1 MQTNSSKLFDYL
13 GKAILPFCI
22 GSLLFLNSFT
32 SLRIGGT
39 GPLEILFLL
48 SLSLIILQKLLN
60 KFALNYLPLIAL
72 AYLIFFMAPITFYN
86 VSSEFLGSSARTL
99 YALIY
104 GSLIGFA
111 AANTSRDEQKYI
123 AYGIFTT
130 LLVTVTIVLV
140 QFDFN
145 NLQRLLFLSENPNQL
160 ALYALGT
167 VFFFVKSIEDHR
179 VLLIALIAA
188 FIYGSLALSDS
199 YFLSIAVILSFLTL
213 QVLLKRKLFLL
224 VGSISLILLLIAWP
238 IAFPDYSYLLPI
250 QNLWN
255 LADQGGGRTTLALN
269 GISAFLSSPIFGH
282 GAGAFSGT
290 EIPFMRFEAHNTM
303 IDFLTMGGLPLL
315 LIVYLPFLFAIRTLA
330 FNNKFILVGPLVAII
345 VFSVFHFIGRH
356 PIFWFIWGYCILIEL
371 ENRRAI
377 KCAE

>member
-1 MQTNSSKLFDYL
+1 MQTNASNLFDYL

-22 GSLLFLNSFT
+22 GSLLFSNSFT
-32 SLRIGGT
+32 SLRVGGA

-60 KFALNYLPLIAL
+60 KFTLNYLPLIAL

-86 VSSEFLGSSARTL
+86 VSSEFLGSSSRTL

-104 GSLIGFA
+104 GSLIGFT

-145 NLQRLLFLSENPNQL
+145 NVQRLLFLSENPNQL

-167 VFFFVKSIEDHR
+167 VFFFAKSIEDRR
-179 VLLIALIAA
+179 VLLIALVAA

-199 YFLSIAVILSFLTL
+199 YFLSIAVILSFLIL

-224 VGSISLILLLIAWP
+224 VGSMSLILLLIAWP

-290 EIPFMRFEAHNTM
+290 QIPFMRFEAHNTA
-303 IDFLTMGGLPLL
+303 IDFLTMGGLPFL

-330 FNNKFILVGPLVAII
+330 FNNKFILVGALMAII
-345 VFSVFHFIGRH
+345 VFSIFHFIGRH

-377 KCAE
+377 KCVE